1 MLAAILKA
9 SYNFP
14 KDTNVVGGVCGTA
27 FFIDEKNVITA
38 NHLFN
43 LNEFK
48 PNNSFLYCKFW
59 LLLENGQTLTIE
71 KDYLKSY
78 PNVDTTKI
86 CFPIIVYKDSLNYKT
101 VIAKKGDKFILKG
114 FLASVPE
121 NPKPQTT
128 LSWNEQGELIISSF
142 NLDSVISIQEGVI
155 EEVKKI
161 SLKSKDIIIN
171 EKIYLT
177 LSCGGNT
184 GLSGAPL
191 VKSDTGEVMGLM
203 SFGLPV
209 NVVIKEKLFSISID
223 EVEKEIYL

>member
-1 MLAAILKA
+1 MIAAIFKA
-9 SYNFP
+9 SYNFSR
-14 KDTNVVGGVCGTA
+14 DTNVVGGICGTT
-27 FFIDEKNVITA
+27 FFIDERNVLTA
-38 NHLFN
+38 NHLLN
-43 LNEFK
+43 LDNFK
-48 PNNSFLYCKFW
+48 PNDNFLYCKFW
-59 LLLENGQTLTIE
+59 LLLENGQTLIIE

-78 PNVDTTKI
+78 PNIDTTKI
-86 CFPIIVYKDSLNYKT
+86 CFPSAIYNDSLEYKT
-101 VIAKKGDKFILKG
+101 TIAKEGDKFILKG

-128 LSWNEQGELIISSF
+128 LSWDKQGELIINSF

-155 EEVKKI
+155 EEIKKI
-161 SLKSKDIIIN
+161 SLKSKDVVIN

-191 VKSDTGEVMGLM
+191 VKSDTGEIIGLM

-209 NVVIKEKLFSISID
+209 DVVIKEKLFAISIN
-223 EVEKEIYL
+223 EVEKEVSV